1 MDLIAD
7 GLLFA
12 GAITAAVY
20 CWVLSNRV
28 KKLSDLDSG
37 LGSAIAALSVE
48 VKEMQS
54 ALKNA
59 QSITGTS
66 VSELEQLIERSKSA
80 SDTLRLMLA
89 TVQESKTEKST
100 KKPTNVENFS
110 AKKPKK
116 PQDKESTSDTSPKP
130 AVPALRQIKD
140 PLPKG
145 VEKTAPTT
153 EVLKTEKLREEIGKK
168 ISERTSSTERDELVD
183 ALQSILATGR

>member
-1 MDLIAD
+1 MNLIAD

-37 LGSAIAALSVE
+37 LGSAIATLSIE

-66 VSELEQLIERSKSA
+66 VSELEQLVERSKSA
-80 SDTLRLMLA
+80 CDTLRLMLA
-89 TVQESKTEKST
+89 TVQESKAEKPT
-100 KKPTNVENFS
+100 KQPTNVESFS
-110 AKKPKK
+110 AKKARKSRDTEKSADDQPK
-116 PQDKESTSDTSPKP
+116 T
-130 AVPALRQIKD
+130 V
-140 PLPKG
+140 LP
-145 VEKTAPTT
+145 VLTQPEAPIST
-153 EVLKTEKLREEIGKK
+153 EVETDEPSTEALKSEKLREAIGKK
-168 ISERTSSTERDELVD
+168 ISERTKTTERDELVD